1 MGGNMSEET
10 PVTSTTVP
18 EMSAMQKIIGI
29 FTAPRQTFE
38 AIDQN
43 PTWLLPFLIGIVI
56 FLIFQT
62 LTVDIQM
69 SERIEIMEAQGRL
82 SAEQL
87 EAAKTSMTGPMK
99 YVGFIAGPIV
109 WLIMILIMAAIFY
122 VASNL
127 MIGGDSSY
135 KKVFAIV
142 CWSGLVG
149 TLSLIVMTLLIL
161 SKGTMQ
167 GVALDLTILLDTPP
181 IGGEKSALYRI
192 FSNLNVFTIW
202 QVVLWIIGLSVT
214 YKATTKKAAVPILSL
229 WGIWIVL
236 SVVLGPFFDSMGM

>member
-1 MGGNMSEET
+1 MSEEAPT
-10 PVTSTTVP
+10 TSTTTT

-29 FTAPRQTFE
+29 FSAPRQTFE
-38 AIDQN
+38 AIDQK

-56 FLIFQT
+56 FMIFQT

-69 SERIEIMEAQGRL
+69 AERFETMEAQGRL
-82 SAEQL
+82 TPEQL
-87 EAAKTSMTGPMK
+87 DAARTQMMGPAK
-99 YVGFIAGPIV
+99 YIGYIAGPIV

-122 VASNL
+122 VAANL

-142 CWSGLVG
+142 CWSGLIG
-149 TLSLIVMTLLIL
+149 SLSLIIMTLLIL

-181 IGGEKSALYRI
+181 LGGEKSALYRI
-192 FSNLNVFTIW
+192 FSNINVFTIW
-202 QVVLWIIGLSVT
+202 QIVLWIIGLSVS
-214 YKATTKKAAVPILSL
+214 YKAITKKAAVPILSL

-236 SVVLGPFFDSMGM
+236 SIVLGPFFDTLGM

>member
-1 MGGNMSEET
+1 MSEEAPT
-10 PVTSTTVP
+10 TSTTTT

-29 FTAPRQTFE
+29 FSAPRQTFE
-38 AIDQN
+38 AIDQK

-56 FLIFQT
+56 FMIFQT

-69 SERIEIMEAQGRL
+69 AERFETMEAQGRL
-82 SAEQL
+82 TPEQL
-87 EAAKTSMTGPMK
+87 DAAKTQMMGPAK
-99 YVGFIAGPIV
+99 YIGLIAGPIV

-122 VASNL
+122 VAANL

-142 CWSGLVG
+142 CWSGLIG
-149 TLSLIVMTLLIL
+149 SLSLIIMTLLIL

-181 IGGEKSALYRI
+181 LGGEKSALYRI
-192 FSNLNVFTIW
+192 FSNINVFTIW
-202 QVVLWIIGLSVT
+202 QIVLWIIGLSVS
-214 YKATTKKAAVPILSL
+214 YKAATKKAAVPILSL

-236 SVVLGPFFDSMGM
+236 YIVLGPFFDTLGM

>member
-1 MGGNMSEET
+1 MGGNMSEEAPT
-10 PVTSTTVP
+10 TSTAAP

-43 PTWLLPFLIGIVI
+43 PTWVLPFLIGVAV
-56 FLIFQT
+56 FLVFQT
-62 LTVDIQM
+62 LTVDIQ
-69 SERIEIMEAQGRL
+69 SAERIEMMEVQGRL
-82 SAEQL
+82 SGEQL
-87 EAAKTSMTGPMK
+87 EAAKSQMTGPMK
-99 YVGFIAGPIV
+99 YVGLIAGPIV

-122 VASNL
+122 VTSNL

-135 KKVFAIV
+135 KKVLAIV

-149 TLSLIVMTLLIL
+149 TIGLLVMTLLIL

-167 GVALDLTILLDTPP
+167 GVALDLTVLLDTPP

-202 QVVLWIIGLSVT
+202 NVILWIIGLSVS
-214 YKATTKKAAVPILSL
+214 YKAPTKKAAIPILSL

>member
-1 MGGNMSEET
+1 MGGTMSEEI
-10 PVTSTTVP
+10 PVNTDAAP

-29 FTAPRQTFE
+29 FTSPRQTFE

-43 PTWLLPFLIGIVI
+43 PTWLLPFLIGVVV

-69 SERIEIMEAQGRL
+69 AERMEMMEAQGQL

-87 EAAKTSMTGPMK
+87 EAARTQMSGPMK
-99 YVGFIAGPIV
+99 YAGLIFGPIF
-109 WLIMILIMAAIFY
+109 WLIMILVMAAIFY
-122 VASNL
+122 VAANL

-135 KKVFAIV
+135 KKVFAII

-149 TLSLIVMTLLIL
+149 TLSLIVMTLLII

-167 GVALDLTILLDTPP
+167 GVALDLTVFLDTPP

-202 QVVLWIIGLSVT
+202 NVVLWIIGLSVS
-214 YKATTKKAAVPILSL
+214 YKAPTKKAAIPILSL

-236 SVVLGPFFDSMGM
+236 SVVLGPWFDKLGM